1 MERLYITLLLF
12 ATASGVFALPEK
24 NTASEAENQKR
35 EQSTKESTVEFSEDD
50 ALRLRAK
57 TPVVITASRNPE
69 KSEDEVIPVETI
81 PGAYLAQ
88 SGSSN
93 IAEAL
98 AYQPGLYVSYN
109 ALRGDT
115 VQVGGLPP
123 EYSLILI
130 NGRRVIGKNEEAT
143 SINRLNLNDVDRIEI
158 LKGAGSAIYGSEA
171 VGGVINIITRT
182 IDAPVEYK
190 VSAGGGELG
199 KFNLDAMVGTKHGIF
214 SNKTD
219 VSFRQ
224 LDEYSISSSD
234 PKLMGRGFGN
244 WQISDQMQFDVSK
257 KWQVGLDLNAVDRRE
272 RGVSKTTGYI
282 NESKLSQL
290 ASGTLFS
297 KSQFSATQSLNV
309 DLNYS
314 YFDDTYAQDF
324 QNPLTKD
331 TSVRTK
337 ENYASALFHYNWLWA
352 SNQSLTLGMENIGE
366 KMVSDRIAGS
376 TPNSPGEKERFRY
389 ATYAENKWV
398 IVRSLNMILQPALR
412 YDYVEAHSDAV
423 SPRLGFRIDPLSTV
437 TLQAGYGWGFR
448 APSLKELNYD
458 FSYGPIMRV
467 QGNPNLKSE
476 KSQSYN
482 AGVIWKVAPW
492 LTLASNGYYHII
504 RDKITRVL
512 DHTSGMTQFYS
523 HVNADYVESKS
534 AELQAEFR
542 LYKYFTLRTGYTYT
556 DAIAQYTTTDAVTK
570 ITSSMVRTLDGQAA
584 HTGSATFIMD
594 YRPWGLKLSVS
605 ALVIGER
612 PVYNKLTRTTE
623 ARSPYNDLQARIS
636 KEIARGVSAF
646 ISAENL
652 TNNFNE
658 TDLIR
663 PPRSFWGG
671 VIVQNF

>member
-1 MERLYITLLLF
+1 MERLVIALLL
-12 ATASGVFALPEK
+12 ATATSGVIALPDK
-24 NTASEAENQKR
+24 NANSEAENQKR
-35 EQSTKESTVEFSEDD
+35 ENSTGESTFESSDDD
-50 ALRLRAK
+50 AVRLRAK
-57 TPVVITASRNPE
+57 KPVVITASRNPE

-81 PGAYLAQ
+81 SGAYLSQ

-98 AYQPGLYVSYN
+98 SYQPGLYVSYN

-158 LKGAGSAIYGSEA
+158 VKGAGSAIYGSEA
-171 VGGVINIITRT
+171 VGGIINIITRSVN
-182 IDAPVEYK
+182 APVEYK
-190 VSAGGGELG
+190 VLAGGGELG
-199 KFNLDAMVGTKHGIF
+199 KFNLDATLGTKQGLF

-224 LDEYSISSSD
+224 LDEYRISATD
-234 PKLMGRGFGN
+234 PKLMGRGYGN
-244 WQISDQMQFDVSK
+244 WQVSDQLQFDLSERWK
-257 KWQVGLDLNAVDRRE
+257 VGLDLNAVDRRE
-272 RGVSKTTGYI
+272 RGVAKTTAYL
-282 NESKLSQL
+282 NEGKQSQL

-297 KSQFSATQSLNV
+297 KSNFSPTQSLNV
-309 DLNYS
+309 DVNYS
-314 YFDDTYAQDF
+314 YFDDTYIQDF

-331 TSVRTK
+331 VTTRTK

-352 SNQSLTLGMENIGE
+352 TNQSLTLGMENMGE
-366 KMVSDRIAGS
+366 SMVSDRMAGS
-376 TPNSPGEKERFRY
+376 TPNTPGSAERFRY
-389 ATYAENKWV
+389 AGYAENKWV

-412 YDYVEAHSDAV
+412 YDYVQAHSDAL
-423 SPRLGFRIDPLSTV
+423 SPRLGFRIDPVQNV

-448 APSLKELNYD
+448 APSLKELHYD
-458 FSYGPIMRV
+458 FSYGTIMRV
-467 QGNPNLKSE
+467 QGNPDLKSE

-482 AGVIWKVAPW
+482 AGITWRAAPW
-492 LTLASNGYYHII
+492 LILSSNGYYHII

-512 DHTSGMTQFYS
+512 DHTVGMMQFYS

-534 AELQAEFR
+534 AELQAELR
-542 LYKYFTLRTGYTYT
+542 LVRYITLRAGYTIT
-556 DAIAQYTTTDAVTK
+556 EAIAQYTSTDTATK
-570 ITSSMVRTLDGQAA
+570 KTSSMVRTLDGQAA
-584 HTGSATFIMD
+584 HIGSATFLLD
-594 YRPWGLKLSVS
+594 YRPWGFKFSVS

-623 ARSPYNDLQARIS
+623 ARSPYTDLQARITKTIS
-636 KEIARGVSAF
+636 HGVSAF

-652 TNNFNE
+652 MNNFNE